1 LLSLERLN
9 EFARCRQSNDKKN
22 TKNVFPS
29 KKENVTENRDQGIG
43 LNGSEKKNG
52 IVVVLIGKEL
62 LYR

>member
-1 LLSLERLN
+1 M
-9 EFARCRQSNDKKN
+9 
-22 TKNVFPS
+22 FPS